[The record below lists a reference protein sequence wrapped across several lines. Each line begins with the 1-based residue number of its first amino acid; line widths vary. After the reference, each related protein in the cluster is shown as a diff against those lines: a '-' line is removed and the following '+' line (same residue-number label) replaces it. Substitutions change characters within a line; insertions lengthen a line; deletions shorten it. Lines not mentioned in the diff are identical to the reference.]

1 MPNIKSAIKRVK
13 VTQAKTLRNSMV
25 KSALKTSIRKFET
38 ALKAGESENI
48 QGTFV
53 KATKLIDKAV
63 AKGVLHKNT
72 ASRKKSSIAKK
83 VNNVKTAN
91 A

>member
-13 VTQAKTLRNSMV
+13 ITASKTLQNSMV
-25 KSALKTSIRKFET
+25 KSALKTSVKKFES
-38 ALKAGESENI
+38 AFKVGDAENV
-48 QGTFV
+48 QVTFT

-72 ASRKKSSIAKK
+72 AARKKSAIAKK
-83 VNNVKTAN
+83 VNKTKAVN